1 MVRLPRRLLVL
12 ALLTSSVWLSAAP
25 ARGAFCDTTT
35 VRDYAKALKG
45 LPPVPQPP
53 VDEHLSFAP
62 ARVFL
67 NRHARGPLQV
77 GPGERGFVLSF
88 SPYSEGNSASRRVGW
103 QVTSRLVKIDRR
115 GRPLEPPQTIE
126 RHVKRVP
133 AEAGVDFG
141 FEIPGEPA
149 IYRLEILFEGG
160 SGKRLARFGENFQV
174 LRPSKDVGLV
184 LYENTYR
191 RGEFVRPWLVNRG
204 VAYLSFGLGKAVE
217 YWDGV
222 TWTAPPVRFPDVG
235 GPIPAIGLGL
245 GPGERSACWG
255 TTIPPNATPGLY
267 RFSTEVDY
275 STSAPFGRPATPLGL
290 SAEFTVTE

>member
-1 MVRLPRRLLVL
+1 MVL

-25 ARGAFCDTTT
+25 AKGDFCETSV
-35 VRDYAKALKG
+35 VRDYARPLKG
-45 LPPVPQPP
+45 LAPLRQPP
-53 VDEHLSFAP
+53 LDEHLDFAP

-67 NRHARGPLQV
+67 NRHSSGALQV
-77 GPGERGFVLSF
+77 GPGERGFLISF

-103 QVTSRLVKIDRR
+103 QVTSSLVKIDRR
-115 GRPLEPPQTIE
+115 GRPLESPQTIE

-133 AEAGVDFG
+133 ADAGVDLG
-141 FEIPGEPA
+141 FQVPGKPA
-149 IYRLEILFEGG
+149 IYRLEIVFEGAD
-160 SGKRLARFGENFQV
+160 GKRLAKYGESFRV

-184 LYENTYR
+184 LYGSTYR
-191 RGEFVRPWLVNRG
+191 GGEFVRPWLVNRG

-217 YWDGV
+217 YWDGA

-235 GPIPAIGLGL
+235 RPIPAIGLGL

-275 STSAPFGRPATPLGL
+275 STNAPFGRPATPLGL
-290 SAEFTVTE
+290 SAEFTVAR